1 MRFIAVLICRSSVLI
16 NFVNMVAQ
24 RKRGGG
30 RWSGGRR
37 VLPRAYYARAPGVGL
52 LGWSKGSGDDTRVAS
67 TAVRQGTLKF
77 VQFEGRG
84 PPVSFGHFPPR
95 SWAGATHQ
103 TPAHSGRLR
112 GNDGLFTL
120 TLTLSHRGRG
130 DVAPG
135 TGPLGYRRSRA
146 ATSGMGV
153 WRRWLRLVGCLGVCG
168 VRGARYRGR
177 CRFRRRWLSLR
188 LRIGRASLWTR
199 TRWARP

>member
-1 MRFIAVLICRSSVLI
+1 MRNVSVGVLSVALGGWYRSVRCWLL
-16 NFVNMVAQ
+16 F
-24 RKRGGG
+24 GGG
-30 RWSGGRR
+30 GW
-37 VLPRAYYARAPGVGL
+37 RACGSLSRPT
-52 LGWSKGSGDDTRVAS
+52 LGI
-67 TAVRQGTLKF
+67 
-77 VQFEGRG
+77 
-84 PPVSFGHFPPR
+84 PR
-95 SWAGATHQ
+95 SLAPPYA
-103 TPAHSGRLR
+103 SRRGRMAAPLGSRLRGNDVGVR

-120 TLTLSHRGRG
+120 TLTLSHLGRG

-153 WRRWLRLVGCLGVCG
+153 WLRWLRLVGCWGVCA
-168 VRGARYRGR
+168 VHGARYRGR